1 MWCNLFSKGV
11 HPREGIFFFMV
22 PLSTQERIG
31 VGTYYQE
38 NLMKCWEGVN
48 ILFSDIPY

>member
-1 MWCNLFSKGV
+1 MVQLLFKACA
-11 HPREGIFFFMV
+11 PREGIFFFMV